1 MSTQIDAPKGGELP
15 PQRAGRP
22 SLRLEFLDGLR
33 GLAALYVVV
42 FHLFNCDGLPR
53 WATLCLLPLHMGHN
67 AVTVFIALS
76 GFSLMI
82 PVVLSQDRALKGGTL
97 GYLKRRAWR
106 IMPPYYAALAVSL
119 LVLAISPEG
128 LAFVHGVRDREWMMN
143 FSLLPLVS
151 HLFLFH
157 NLQLAWSNPINVP
170 MWSVATEWQIYFA
183 LPFVLLP
190 VWRRFGAAPMVVAGF
205 LVGMVP
211 MSAALW
217 HQNLSSACLWYL
229 GVFALGAFGAILSFG
244 AGAQGS
250 GLLTTNKGL
259 LSLTAAAFVSYILV
273 ARYLPPIHVSATA
286 SDFGTRF
293 YVIEALKDLSIGVG
307 VMCLLVFCA
316 RERHATPPPL
326 VLRLF
331 CSRFAK
337 TFGSFS
343 YSLYL
348 THIIVQGPSGHL
360 AQALHLSPLANLV
373 FRGLIII
380 PAVIGFA
387 YAFYL
392 IFERPFVVRR
402 KQEKQGEGQV
412 GAVSRSVSS

>member
-170 MWSVATEWQIYFA
+170 MWSVATEWQIYFVF
-183 LPFVLLP
+183 PFLLLP
-190 VWRRFGAAPMVVAGF
+190 LWRRFGNAVILGAA
-205 LVGMVP
+205 LVIGLAPHLLFGLPTDVGPPWYITLFTFGMV
-211 MSAALW
+211 AAVLCFSGQPHHREAGRKIPW
-217 HQNLSSACLWYL
+217 LPAAGALCAAWLVCVVIHLSWDRYRWISELLIGGAVTCLIAAYARLLIQGTNRPLPLGLRLLSSRWATGL
-229 GVFALGAFGAILSFG
+229 G
-244 AGAQGS
+244 
-250 GLLTTNKGL
+250 T
-259 LSLTAAAFVSYILV
+259 
-273 ARYLPPIHVSATA
+273 
-286 SDFGTRF
+286 
-293 YVIEALKDLSIGVG
+293 
-307 VMCLLVFCA
+307 
-316 RERHATPPPL
+316 
-326 VLRLF
+326 
-331 CSRFAK
+331 
-337 TFGSFS
+337 FS
-343 YSLYL
+343 YS
-348 THIIVQGPSGHL
+348 I
-360 AQALHLSPLANLV
+360 
-373 FRGLIII
+373 
-380 PAVIGFA
+380 
-387 YAFYL
+387 YL
-392 IFERPFVVRR
+392 IHFPVLYTADMLLRTWHASFPQRFTALF
-402 KQEKQGEGQV
+402 V
-412 GAVSRSVSS
+412 GAVPLAVGLSYLFHLAFERRFMSEFARPSP